1 MEYKF
6 DISVVIVNYNVTND
20 VINCIKSIYKFS
32 SGLRIEIIVSDNHSP
47 DRSIENIQD
56 IFPDIKLVL
65 LNDNRGFGYANNAAL
80 EYINGKYI
88 LFSNPDIIYKE
99 NSIKKLFDFMESNI
113 NAACAGPV
121 IKRTDGS
128 IQYYYTF
135 FPSLY
140 SRFLQEFGRYE
151 KADFMKKRMVNFLND
166 NIKLNKPFNVEWVL
180 GACML
185 IPAVL
190 FKKLSGFDDS
200 FFLYEE
206 EVDLLFRAKQLK
218 YNTYIVPES
227 EVIHNHNT
235 STSKVGFA
243 FIRYHGF
250 RSLVIYSNKH
260 NRGIQKLL
268 SKLMLTLGIFF
279 RYSRGLLFNKY
290 RIKSVKVHTLLFWDL
305 LKINWLNIKKSDRL
319 HRHFELLNTK

>member
-1 MEYKF
+1 M
-6 DISVVIVNYNVTND
+6 
-20 VINCIKSIYKFS
+20 
-32 SGLRIEIIVSDNHSP
+32 
-47 DRSIENIQD
+47 
-56 IFPDIKLVL
+56 
-65 LNDNRGFGYANNAAL
+65 FG
-80 EYINGKYI
+80 
-88 LFSNPDIIYKE
+88 
-99 NSIKKLFDFMESNI
+99 
-113 NAACAGPV
+113 
-121 IKRTDGS
+121 
-128 IQYYYTF
+128 
-135 FPSLY
+135 
-140 SRFLQEFGRYE
+140 
-151 KADFMKKRMVNFLND
+151 
-166 NIKLNKPFNVEWVL
+166 
-180 GACML
+180 
-185 IPAVL
+185 
-190 FKKLSGFDDS
+190 DDS

-260 NRGIQKLL
+260 NRGLKKLL
-268 SKLMLTLGIFF
+268 SKLMLTLGIIF
-279 RYSRGLLFNKY
+279 RYSRGILFNKY